1 MSYDFSGGKHTFK
14 TGSKV
19 GIGAVPVTDVLEVT
33 GNIAVTGTVDGIDIS
48 TIGGRNTANGYAGTD
63 ASNYIILARFQPI
76 TTVAITYAITAD
88 DYTIVCSAAITVT
101 LPTAIGIP
109 GRIYNIKNISAG
121 TVTIAT
127 TSSQTI
133 DGSTTRLVS
142 TMNETITVQSN
153 NANWVVI

>member
-1 MSYDFSGGKHTFK
+1 MGYDFSGTKHTFAS
-14 TGSKV
+14 GDKV
-19 GIGAVPVTDVLEVT
+19 GIGAAPVTDVLEVT
-33 GNIAVTGTVDGIDIS
+33 GNIAVTGTVDGIDLS

-76 TTVAITYAITAD
+76 TTVATTYTIGIN

-101 LPTAIGIP
+101 LPTAIGLP
-109 GRIYNIKNISAG
+109 GRIYNIKNTSAG

-133 DGSTTRLVS
+133 DGSTTR
-142 TMNETITVQSN
+142 TMTTANEVVTVQSN
-153 NANWVVI
+153 NANWLVI